1 MNAMSDVLLLSFS
14 FVAGVLLGL
23 FLFGGLYL
31 TVRDLPTTERPL
43 HRLLLSFLARMIIT
57 LAGMAGVLW
66 VAGSR
71 WEALALCLIGLLT
84 ARTLLVRRLTPS
96 ASP

>member
-1 MNAMSDVLLLSFS
+1 MSGVLILSFS

-31 TVRDLPTTERPL
+31 TVRDLPSTERPL
-43 HRLLLSFLARMIIT
+43 YRLILSFLARMIIT

-66 VAGSR
+66 VSGSR
-71 WEALALCLIGLLT
+71 WEAIALCLIGLIT
-84 ARTLLVRRLTPS
+84 ARTLLVRQLTPRPS
-96 ASP
+96 S

>member
-1 MNAMSDVLLLSFS
+1 MSDILLLSFS

-31 TVRDLPTTERPL
+31 TVRDLPATERPL
-43 HRLLLSFLARMIIT
+43 HRLILSFLARMIIT

-66 VAGSR
+66 IAESR

-84 ARTLLVRRLTPS
+84 ARTVLVRRLTPRPS
-96 ASP
+96 A